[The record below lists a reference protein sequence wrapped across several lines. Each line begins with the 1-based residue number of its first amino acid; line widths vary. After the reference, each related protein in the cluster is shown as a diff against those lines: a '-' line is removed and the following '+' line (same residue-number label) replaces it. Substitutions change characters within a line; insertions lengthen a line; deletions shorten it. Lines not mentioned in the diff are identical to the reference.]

1 MQKILIVDDDP
12 DIRSLY
18 RLVLR
23 QEGLEVIEA
32 ASGQEALSRVET
44 DIPALVLLDIMMPDM
59 DGYEVCRRL
68 RANPRTVKLPVLLF
82 SANGAGSV
90 QDNVKR
96 AGADGFVAKTAGPR
110 AVATRIHAL
119 LTGLAP
125 GPVVAVS
132 SRASFRH

>member
-1 MQKILIVDDDP
+1 LQKILIVDDDP

-32 ASGQEALSRVET
+32 ASGQEALSLVKT
-44 DIPALVLLDIMMPDM
+44 DIPALVLLDIMMPGM

-68 RANPRTVKLPVLLF
+68 RTNPRTVQVPVLLF
-82 SANGAGSV
+82 SANGAGGV
-90 QDNVKR
+90 QDKVKR

-110 AVATRIHAL
+110 AVASRIHAL
-119 LTGLAP
+119 LIDLAP
-125 GPVVAVS
+125 SPVGVAS
-132 SRASFRH
+132 SGASIRR